1 MGIRGRVKGWMRQV
15 AMLLIF
21 TMAVGTFSSAF
32 TTREAAA
39 AETSSQLIASYDFN
53 GSFQDHLGGSELME
67 VASTPTHGNDSS
79 GFGTTVTGDTYWQ
92 WQSAKPRGGGVTVDV
107 YQDISKSYSIGMR
120 FSYDLIKAGYTK
132 IIDYRNK
139 GADQGFYF
147 HGGKMNF
154 YSLSSLVTQ
163 TPPITKDQIVDI
175 IATRDEATKKF
186 TAYFV
191 VNGELKKEI
200 EVIDTNGEAVPSLVG
215 GKTRFGF
222 FFDDTKSG
230 AAEATTGGKVYS
242 IKFWDG
248 PITAEQAQGA
258 MNKPADTL
266 SASASAGQA
275 AGTTKVTAAAGA
287 GNKLVV
293 RVSSSP
299 IPNPNKGEAAPIGA
313 GVTDPYTAGQDIAGV
328 DAVTNKYVGVYEVD
342 AAGKVVGFKLITL
355 TSGEVAA
362 ALPPVVSLQTTYKE
376 YTEGDGVVVLAP
388 NTQITGGNP
397 YSDGTLTFAIRSGS
411 KPGEKLSLVK
421 SLSPS
426 VAADEVSV
434 VGDQIF
440 LGNGM
445 TAQQIGSVSNTKNG
459 QGKDLQIDL
468 STPLTNGDF
477 SSGTTGW
484 TITND
489 VVLLGNL
496 ATKTEG
502 KPVTISGSGP
512 YTVSGTATGGAPYS
526 FLTDVN
532 YDPNDSGKGAF
543 WKNEGVERP
552 VKDAGPAKF
561 KSSIVSGALKLESDS
576 ITLKNSSNPNSAYGS
591 VFGPDAISSPFTASA
606 GSTLAFQWKAEGG
619 GDDYEIYGYLVNA
632 ATNEHIELMYGR
644 GKTQG
649 WTTATGTIP
658 ADGEYKF
665 RFVAG
670 SYDKSGAYGLGA
682 ALFIDD
688 VRVFNSNVTASVVEK
703 IARLVTYE
711 NSPFPRPVGAAD
723 RIVDVTVKNSA
734 GVTASDAMTVHL
746 IGSGAGSPGGVDGA
760 TLWLKA
766 DKDAAADLNGQL
778 TGWSD
783 QTGTN
788 QFAVKGTPDYKA
800 APANFN
806 PAVAFQNTTSY
817 NQNPNEYMIGDKPI
831 TFKEGYAVFKQT
843 DGTVVGSAAPRAGG
857 YGVGIFSKWAG
868 KLWAGNGANGTY
880 HGFAFND
887 ASRFHMAAFDMANS
901 TDSQGKLNGKN
912 QPMTRNKA
920 INSIEFTPV
929 IGGTFGGGSSNN
941 WYHYKG
947 DIAEVVLYPA
957 SNAPVDKLK
966 VESYLALKYGLTL
979 NHGGSDYAASN
990 YDGTAGTKMWTAADN
1005 TGYGKR
1011 ITGIGRDDGS
1021 ELQQKQSKS
1030 QEAGALVTIALGDGI
1045 TAANAQNGNTI
1056 ATDLSFFTFSD
1067 NGTIAAKYDGE
1078 VPEITTAPQHKL
1090 KQLNREFKVDKTN
1103 WLDTDITLKLDVTA
1117 ETPAALYYL
1126 VIRDTAGVLTEIL
1139 ALNTE
1144 GTVKINSAKL
1154 ADGSTFTFA
1163 KVTKDALQ
1171 KSVNGVGKLTAGN
1184 YTSESWTALQN
1195 ALTSANTVLGNP
1207 NATQKE
1213 IDEALAAL
1221 EAAKQGLSSSRDKLE
1236 AKVNQIKSAMDA
1248 GTLKEGDYTADSWQA
1263 LKDEL
1268 NRANAV
1274 LAQTPAATEQELAQ
1288 AITKLDEAK
1297 AALVDLSALRA
1308 KVNEIEG
1315 EGLTPSGYTATS
1327 WQALQDALDH
1337 AKNVL
1342 ADPSATQA
1350 EVDRAKA
1357 ALEAARAALVAVN
1370 KSALQAKVDEM
1381 NGETNLESLLTPESW
1396 EALKEAMAKAQAV
1409 LDDPDA
1415 TQAEVDAALAALQA
1429 ARQNAVIAGAELT
1442 VLDIVYA
1449 DGSGNPAVVELSPA
1463 FDGKQYLNYTGVV
1476 PNAVSSVGLDL
1487 QSLDPNGQV
1496 QVTVNGQLIPASDWG
1511 NLPLREG
1518 RNVIE
1523 VEVTDSNGN
1532 KNKYTIE
1539 MMRVSSKL
1547 ESLAAPG
1554 YGLNPAFQSDKE
1566 AYTMNVPYEVSQ
1578 LPWTPVALDPEAK
1591 IEFSVNGGAAVTVA
1605 SGTSS
1610 PALPLQVGSNTVTV
1624 KVTDRNGGV
1633 KEYVVTVYRDS
1644 DSGSDNGSGTVGG
1657 GTGIGGGTSPATG
1670 DIITSVNDSTREFA
1684 TGKKTTEGGHTLT
1697 TVEIDAGKLNGILAQ
1712 GIGQKLAIR
1721 VPNTGDVGVQGLMA
1735 EQVKRIADSGSSL
1748 EIGNLLA
1755 IYPVPGGQLDF
1766 NAISNNLNGAKL
1778 GDIAVHVDIKR
1789 SPESLIDSARSKA
1802 TAEGHELLVDPVDLR
1817 LTFTTDGKTTGTDRL
1832 NGYAARYIA
1841 LPEGIDLNRITTG
1854 VVINPDGTMFHL
1866 PTVVTKINNRYFALI
1881 NDLRT
1886 SGTYSVI
1893 WNPKD
1898 FDDVKSHWARA
1909 DISNIAAR
1917 LDLAGTGNNTFS
1929 PDRNII
1935 RSEFATIVA
1944 TGMGLMR
1951 QNVVENQF
1959 EDVNISDWYHDGVSI
1974 ASEFEIVLGYD
1985 DGLFHGGR
1993 NITRE
1998 QGIAMI
2004 ARAFN
2009 LVEPQ
2014 RFMSPAEINAT
2025 LLKFGDA
2032 DNVSGWARE
2041 VVAKM
2046 VAAGIAEG
2054 EDGRLLNPQDYMSRA
2069 EAAALMRRL
2078 LQMTNLID

>member
-1 MGIRGRVKGWMRQV
+1 MSTLIKKSWRKKVSQLLV
-15 AMLLIF
+15 AA
-21 TMAVGTFSSAF
+21 MAVGSFTGPAIPQNVSA
-32 TTREAAA
+32 A
-39 AETSSQLIASYDFN
+39 
-53 GSFQDHLGGSELME
+53 GG
-67 VASTPTHGNDSS
+67 A
-79 GFGTTVTGDTYWQ
+79 
-92 WQSAKPRGGGVTVDV
+92 GGVGSSVYSVTYDV
-107 YQDISKSYSIGMR
+107 YPGGIQGAALWLK
-120 FSYDLIKAGYTK
+120 
-132 IIDYRNK
+132 
-139 GADQGFYF
+139 ADQGAQTNPAGQLTGWADQTGNNQFTVQGTPDYKAAGVNFNPAVSFQNTTAANQDPNEYLLGNHPITFKEGYAVFTSTTGTVIGSALPVAPRDYGVGIFTEWNGSLYAGNGDTGTYF
-147 HGGKMNF
+147 GFPFNGASRFNMAAFDLGNGTDSKGWLNGKERAISGNLFNSVTFTPVVGGTFGGNNTNNWKHLKGDVAEVILFPSSNSIADKQKIESYLALKYGLTLNGGQSDYVASGLTGTKMWTALDNAG
-154 YSLSSLVTQ
+154 YGKRITGIGKDSGSGLEQKQSKSQEADALVTIALGPDIAASNADI
-163 TPPITKDQIVDI
+163 TAANVPIDQSFFMFSDNGLDAANNDTDAMSNMKRSARVYKVD
-175 IATRDEATKKF
+175 K
-186 TAYFV
+186 
-191 VNGELKKEI
+191 
-200 EVIDTNGEAVPSLVG
+200 TNWADQAITLQLSE
-215 GKTRFGF
+215 TN
-222 FFDDTKSG
+222 
-230 AAEATTGGKVYS
+230 AEATHLLIGIDPTFPGTSDTKAFALQPGGKVTINSSELGDNSYFAFA
-242 IKFWDG
+242 KEV
-248 PITAEQAQGA
+248 AV
-258 MNKPADTL
+258 K
-266 SASASAGQA
+266 ASA
-275 AGTTKVTAAAGA
+275 
-287 GNKLVV
+287 
-293 RVSSSP
+293 
-299 IPNPNKGEAAPIGA
+299 
-313 GVTDPYTAGQDIAGV
+313 
-328 DAVTNKYVGVYEVD
+328 
-342 AAGKVVGFKLITL
+342 
-355 TSGEVAA
+355 
-362 ALPPVVSLQTTYKE
+362 
-376 YTEGDGVVVLAP
+376 
-388 NTQITGGNP
+388 
-397 YSDGTLTFAIRSGS
+397 
-411 KPGEKLSLVK
+411 
-421 SLSPS
+421 
-426 VAADEVSV
+426 
-434 VGDQIF
+434 
-440 LGNGM
+440 
-445 TAQQIGSVSNTKNG
+445 
-459 QGKDLQIDL
+459 
-468 STPLTNGDF
+468 
-477 SSGTTGW
+477 
-484 TITND
+484 
-489 VVLLGNL
+489 
-496 ATKTEG
+496 
-502 KPVTISGSGP
+502 
-512 YTVSGTATGGAPYS
+512 
-526 FLTDVN
+526 
-532 YDPNDSGKGAF
+532 
-543 WKNEGVERP
+543 
-552 VKDAGPAKF
+552 
-561 KSSIVSGALKLESDS
+561 
-576 ITLKNSSNPNSAYGS
+576 
-591 VFGPDAISSPFTASA
+591 
-606 GSTLAFQWKAEGG
+606 
-619 GDDYEIYGYLVNA
+619 
-632 ATNEHIELMYGR
+632 
-644 GKTQG
+644 
-649 WTTATGTIP
+649 
-658 ADGEYKF
+658 
-665 RFVAG
+665 
-670 SYDKSGAYGLGA
+670 
-682 ALFIDD
+682 
-688 VRVFNSNVTASVVEK
+688 
-703 IARLVTYE
+703 
-711 NSPFPRPVGAAD
+711 
-723 RIVDVTVKNSA
+723 
-734 GVTASDAMTVHL
+734 
-746 IGSGAGSPGGVDGA
+746 PGGVDGA

-788 QFAVKGTPDYKA
+788 QFAVQGTPDYKA

-901 TDSQGKLNGKN
+901 TDSQGKLNGN
-912 QPMTRNKA
+912 DQAMTRNKS
-920 INSIEFTPV
+920 ISSIEFTPV
-929 IGGTFGGGSSNN
+929 IGGAFGGGSSNN

-1045 TAANAQNGNTI
+1045 TASNAQNGNMI

-1117 ETPAALYYL
+1117 ENPAALYYL
-1126 VIRDTAGVLTEIL
+1126 VIRDTAGALTEIL
-1139 ALNTE
+1139 PLSAE

-1154 ADGSTFTFA
+1154 ADGNTFTFA

-1184 YTSESWTALQN
+1184 YTPESWTALQN
-1195 ALTSANTVLGNP
+1195 ALTAAKDVLDNP

-1213 IDEALAAL
+1213 IDDALAAL
-1221 EAAKQGLSSSRDKLE
+1221 EAAKTGLSSSRDKLE

-1268 NRANAV
+1268 TRANAV

-1327 WQALQDALDH
+1327 WQALQDALVH

-1350 EVDRAKA
+1350 EVDRAMA

-1370 KSALQAKVDEM
+1370 KSALQAKVDEI

-1396 EALKEAMAKAQAV
+1396 EALKEAMAKAQVV
-1409 LDDPDA
+1409 LNDPDA

-1449 DGSGNPAVVELSPA
+1449 DGSGNPVAVELSPA

-1476 PNAVSSVGLDL
+1476 PNAVSSVGLDP
-1487 QSLDPNGQV
+1487 QTLDPNGQV
-1496 QVTVNGQLIPASDWG
+1496 QITVNGQVVPASDWD
-1511 NLPLREG
+1511 NLPLQEG

-1610 PALPLQVGSNTVTV
+1610 PALPLQVGSNMVTV

-1657 GTGIGGGTSPATG
+1657 GTGIGGGTPPATG

-1697 TVEIDAGKLNGILAQ
+1697 NVEIDAGKLNGILAQ
-1712 GIGQKLAIR
+1712 GNGLKLAIR
-1721 VPNTGDVGVQGLMA
+1721 VPNEGDVAVKGVTA
-1735 EQVKRIADSGSSL
+1735 EQVKRMTDAGSSL

-1755 IYPVPGGQLDF
+1755 IYPIPGGQLDF
-1766 NAISNNLNGAKL
+1766 DAISKNLNGAKL

-1789 SPESLIDSARSKA
+1789 SPQSLIDSARSKA
-1802 TAEGHELLVDPVDLR
+1802 TTEGYELLVDPVDLK
-1817 LTFTTDGKTTGTDRL
+1817 LTFTNEGRTVSADQL

-1841 LPEGIDLNRITTG
+1841 LPEGIDPNRITTG

-1881 NDLRT
+1881 NDLRS

-1909 DISNIAAR
+1909 DINNIAAR
-1917 LDLAGTGNNTFS
+1917 LDLAGIGNNTFS

-1959 EDVNISDWYHDGVSI
+1959 EDVNKSDWYHGGVSI

-2014 RFMSPAEINAT
+2014 RFMSPAEIDAT

-2046 VAAGIAEG
+2046 VAAGIVEG
-2054 EDGRLLNPQDYMSRA
+2054 EDGQLLNPQDYMSRA